1 MERTRGRRAADHAL
15 GGGNMRIGGLMTVL
29 AGATLWAAAARAQV
43 ADQPGFHD
51 PQLFTRLPGY
61 FLSEGS
67 AFQEQQF
74 GSHTFVT
81 QQGNRR
87 SEQRVEGHLLQYLYT
102 FDPSRG
108 APASGLQII
117 RNYENAVRQLGG
129 RVLYSV
135 EDFPASHS
143 SLQVTRNGKETWV
156 EIEAYGNTYSLVIV
170 EREAMSQDVVADAT
184 ALQGGL
190 TQSGHVA
197 VPGIYFDTGRSEL
210 KPESEPALREVVRL
224 LQANPAMRLWVVG
237 HTDSQGTPE
246 SNVALSEARA
256 AAVVRSLTGMGV
268 AAARLAPHG
277 AGPYA
282 PVASNDTEEGRARNR
297 RVELVKR

>member
-1 MERTRGRRAADHAL
+1 MRLGAL
-15 GGGNMRIGGLMTVL
+15 TIIM
-29 AGATLWAAAARAQV
+29 AGTLWAAAATAQV

-67 AFQEQQF
+67 AVQEQQF

-81 QQGNRR
+81 QAGNRR
-87 SEQRVEGHLLQYLYT
+87 AEQRVEGHVQQFLYT
-102 FDPSRG
+102 FDQNRG

-117 RNYENAVRQLGG
+117 RNYENAARRLGG

-143 SLQVTRNGKETWV
+143 TLQMTKDGKETWV
-156 EIEAYGNTYSLVIV
+156 EVEAYGNTYSLVIV
-170 EREAMSQDVVADAT
+170 ERDAMAQDVVANADALRT
-184 ALQGGL
+184 GL
-190 TQSGHVA
+190 AQSGHVA
-197 VPGIYFDTGRSEL
+197 VPGIYFDTGRSDL

-224 LQANPAMRLWVVG
+224 LQADPALRLWVVG

-256 AAVVRSLTGMGV
+256 AAVVRALAGMGV
-268 AAARLAPHG
+268 AATRLAPHG

-282 PVASNDTEEGRARNR
+282 PAGTNDTEEGRARNR
-297 RVELVKR
+297 RVELVKH

>member
-1 MERTRGRRAADHAL
+1 
-15 GGGNMRIGGLMTVL
+15 MRIIAAAAML
-29 AGATLWAAAARAQV
+29 AGAALWASAATAQV
-43 ADQPGFHD
+43 ADQPGFRD
-51 PQLFTRLPGY
+51 PALFTRLPGY

-67 AFQEQQF
+67 AVREEQF
-74 GSHTFVT
+74 ASHTFTVQAGART
-81 QQGNRR
+81 
-87 SEQRVEGHLLQYLYT
+87 SEQRVEGHQLQYLYT
-102 FDPSRG
+102 FDQSRG

-117 RNYENAVRQLGG
+117 RNYENAVRRLGG

-143 SLQVTRNGKETWV
+143 TLQVTKDGKETWV
-156 EIEAYGNTYSLVIV
+156 EVEAYGNTYSLVIV
-170 EREAMSQDVVADAT
+170 EKEAMAQDVIANAD

-190 TQSGHVA
+190 AQTGHAA
-197 VPGIYFDTGRSEL
+197 VPGIYFDTGRSEV

-224 LQANPAMRLWVVG
+224 LQANPALRLWVVG
-237 HTDSQGTPE
+237 HTDSQGTAE
-246 SNVALSEARA
+246 SNVTLSEARA

-268 AAARLAPHG
+268 AATRLAPHG

>member
-1 MERTRGRRAADHAL
+1 MAAL
-15 GGGNMRIGGLMTVL
+15 LI
-29 AGATLWAAAARAQV
+29 GATLWATAATAQL

-67 AFQEQQF
+67 AVREEQF
-74 GSHTFVT
+74 ASHTFTV
-81 QQGNRR
+81 QAGNRT

-102 FDPSRG
+102 FDQSRG

-117 RNYENAVRQLGG
+117 RNYENAARRLGG

-143 SLQVTRNGKETWV
+143 TIQVTQGGKETWV
-156 EIEAYGNTYSLVIV
+156 EVEAYGNTYSLAIV
-170 EREAMSQDVVADAT
+170 EKQAMTQDVVADAA

-190 TQSGHVA
+190 AESGHVSVA
-197 VPGIYFDTGRSEL
+197 GIYFDTGRSEV
-210 KPESEPALREVVRL
+210 KPESQPALREVVRL
-224 LQANPAMRLWVVG
+224 LQGNPTLRLWVVG

-246 SNVALSEARA
+246 SNVTLSQARA
-256 AAVVRSLTGMGV
+256 AAVVTALTGMGV
-268 AAARLAPHG
+268 AAARLAPWG

-282 PVASNDTEEGRARNR
+282 PVATNDTEEGRARNR

>member
-1 MERTRGRRAADHAL
+1 M
-15 GGGNMRIGGLMTVL
+15 L
-29 AGATLWAAAARAQV
+29 AGAALWASTATAQL
-43 ADQPGFHD
+43 ADQPGFRD
-51 PQLFTRLPGY
+51 PALFTRLPGY

-67 AFQEQQF
+67 AVREEQF
-74 GSHTFVT
+74 AAHTFTVQAGART
-81 QQGNRR
+81 
-87 SEQRVEGHLLQYLYT
+87 SEQRVEGHQLQYLYT
-102 FDPSRG
+102 FDQSRG

-117 RNYENAVRQLGG
+117 RNYENAVRRLGG
-129 RVLYSV
+129 RVLYSA

-143 SLQVTRNGKETWV
+143 TLQVTKDGKETWV
-156 EIEAYGNTYSLVIV
+156 EVEAYGNTYSLVIV
-170 EREAMSQDVVADAT
+170 EKEAMAQDVIANAD

-190 TQSGHVA
+190 AQSGHAA
-197 VPGIYFDTGRSEL
+197 VPGIYFDTGRSEV

-224 LQANPAMRLWVVG
+224 LQANPALRLWVVG
-237 HTDSQGTPE
+237 HTDSQGTAE
-246 SNVALSEARA
+246 SNVTLSEARA